1 LDANSATFP
10 PVLAIGPFV
19 ELCRALVLDGVR
31 READPLLRRED
42 VDLPPFEDVR
52 LEEDEL
58 VRLVLARALPD
69 EPAFLLVDLFVL
81 EPLDELLLEDRVVCA
96 IVLASL
102 GFLAGALF
110 APTVNLDYPLR

>member
-58 VRLVLARALPD
+58 VRLVFARALPD